1 MTLRRTKILC
11 TLGPATDKPETL
23 LAMIQAGA
31 NVFRLNFSHGN
42 AEDHRRRVELV
53 REIARNA
60 QAHVALLGDLQ
71 GPKIRIAR
79 FKDNK
84 VTVKPGATFTLN
96 MTLDKNAGDEN
107 EVGVD
112 YPAIFD
118 DCEPGNILLLD
129 DGRIEFKVIEKAYPK
144 LTCEVVLGG
153 ILSNNKG
160 INRQGGGLTAPA
172 LTEKDE
178 ADIKLAAEFKLDYVA
193 VSFPR
198 TDDDMHRAR
207 QLLREAGSEAALV
220 SKIERAEVVNDLDQ
234 LDQVMLAS
242 DAVMVA
248 RGDLGVEIGDAQLIG
263 VQKHIIH
270 RARQLNRVVITA
282 TQMMETMIQSPFPT
296 RAEVFDVAN
305 AVLDG
310 TDAVMLS
317 AETATGE
324 YPVQAVQ
331 AMARTCLGAEQHR
344 VARVSHHRLDE
355 TFERVDEAIA
365 MAAMYTANHLEGV
378 AAIMCLTES
387 GATPLW
393 MSRIR
398 SGLPIF
404 ALSPND
410 PVLRKVSLYRGVVP
424 MFFDP
429 TTVSVE
435 NVNSAAIELLERA
448 GHVKRGDYVII
459 TRGDSL
465 GIMGGTNTLKIFKV
479 GEASTAPH

>member
-1 MTLRRTKILC
+1 MTLRRTKILS
-11 TLGPATDKPETL
+11 TLGPATDDPETL

-31 NVFRLNFSHGN
+31 NVFRLNFSHGK
-42 AEDHRRRVELV
+42 AEEHRRRVEMV
-53 REIARNA
+53 REIAGKANA
-60 QAHVALLGDLQ
+60 HIALLGDLQ

-79 FKDNK
+79 FKNGK
-84 VTVKPGATFTLN
+84 IVLKPGARFTLN
-96 MTLDKNAGDEN
+96 MTLDKEAGDEN

-112 YPAIFD
+112 YPAIFE

-129 DGRIEFKVIEKAYPK
+129 DGRVEFKVVEKRYPK
-144 LTCEVVLGG
+144 LICEVILGG
-153 ILSNNKG
+153 ALSNNKG

-178 ADIKLAAEFKLDYVA
+178 ADIKLAAEFQLDYVA

-198 TDDDMHRAR
+198 SDDDMHRAR
-207 QLLREAGSEAALV
+207 QLLREAGSDAALV
-220 SKIERAEVVNDLDQ
+220 AKIERAEVVNDLDQ
-234 LDQVMLAS
+234 LDQVILAS

-317 AETATGE
+317 AETATGA

-344 VARVSHHRLDE
+344 VARVSHHRMDE
-355 TFERVDEAIA
+355 TFARVDEAIA

-378 AAIMCLTES
+378 AAILCLTES

-404 ALSPND
+404 ALSPNA
-410 PVLRKVSLYRGVVP
+410 PVLRKVALYRGVVP
-424 MFFDP
+424 MYFDP
-429 TTVSVE
+429 TTVAFE
-435 NVNSAAIELLERA
+435 QVNAAAVELLERS
-448 GHVKRGDYVII
+448 GHVKDGDYVII

-465 GIMGGTNTLKIFKV
+465 GIMGGTNTMKIFKV
-479 GEASTAPH
+479 GQTSTAP